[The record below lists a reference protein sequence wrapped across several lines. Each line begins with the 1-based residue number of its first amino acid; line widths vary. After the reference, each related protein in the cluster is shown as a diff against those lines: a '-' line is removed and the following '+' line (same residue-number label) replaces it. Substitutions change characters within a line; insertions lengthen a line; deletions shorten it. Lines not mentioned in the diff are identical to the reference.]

1 MPAGNPFP
9 EEPSDTRTA
18 IMRATFDA
26 LVEYGYAGLTI
37 DRIGEFFPKSK
48 SLLYH
53 HYDGKDDLLVDFLE
67 RLIERREAAF
77 SPRAD
82 VDAQTR
88 LERLL
93 DGIAAPETSDADRG
107 FSRALVE
114 LRAQA
119 AHDEDY
125 REHFTK
131 SDELFREWIADIV
144 RDGIE
149 EGVFRS
155 VDPEQVAATIHMLA
169 GGILTERVTSDDP
182 QVDAV
187 RAELDAYLE
196 ARLLRER
203 SDVAN

>member
-9 EEPSDTRTA
+9 EEPSDTQTA
-18 IMRATFDA
+18 IMKATFDA
-26 LVEYGYAGLTI
+26 LVAYGYAGLTI

-53 HYDGKDDLLVDFLE
+53 HYEGKDDLLLDFLE
-67 RLIERREAAF
+67 RLIESREAEF
-77 SPRAD
+77 SPRED
-82 VDAQTR
+82 VDARTR

-93 DGIAAPETSDADRG
+93 EGIAASEMSDADRG

-125 REHFTK
+125 REHFTR
-131 SDELFREWIADIV
+131 SDQFFREWIADIV

-149 EGVFRS
+149 EGVFRE
-155 VDPEQVAATIHMLA
+155 VDPEQVAATIHVLA

-182 QVDAV
+182 QVEAV
-187 RAELDAYLE
+187 RAELDAYVQ
-196 ARLLRER
+196 ARLLAE
-203 SDVAN
+203 

>member
-9 EEPSDTRTA
+9 EEPSDTQTA
-18 IMRATFDA
+18 IMKATFDA
-26 LVEYGYAGLTI
+26 LVAYGYAGLTI

-53 HYDGKDDLLVDFLE
+53 HYEGKDDLLLDFLE
-67 RLIERREAAF
+67 RLIESREAEF
-77 SPRAD
+77 SPRED
-82 VDAQTR
+82 VDARTR

-93 DGIAAPETSDADRG
+93 EGIAASEMSDADRG

-125 REHFTK
+125 REHFTR
-131 SDELFREWIADIV
+131 SDQFFREWIADIV

-149 EGVFRS
+149 DGVFRE
-155 VDPEQVAATIHMLA
+155 VDPEQVAATIHVLA

-182 QVDAV
+182 QVEAV
-187 RAELDAYLE
+187 RAELDAYVQ
-196 ARLLRER
+196 ARLLAE
-203 SDVAN
+203 